1 MNARHRATWEKPALV
16 HAHPRERSPEEVVA
30 ATSSSLDLES
40 LIASL
45 LGPPSPSSEPVRI
58 DEVKAKAVPEEA
70 FLAAVVEGAL
80 ERIAMLA
87 RQRSERPFGERPR
100 IEARLLAQ
108 MDAIAEAGATAEEIG
123 AFAEVEGPKDPW
135 MTWAA
140 AFALGSLAGEASMR
154 VLEDLIEGEALDG
167 AEQAVAIAE
176 ALVVAPH
183 PGLSVLGRRLLASR
197 SPLSCV
203 VGLEL
208 LSRRGLL
215 EGESASG
222 ATQHL
227 SPLVAAAA
235 IRAIARQDRTALAIR
250 QISPSLRRVEREVA
264 WEAARA
270 LTRWGDREAY
280 LDVREGGPLASVLG
294 SHGLEI
300 LVMAG
305 SLDDVEALTAITR
318 RVPATAEVLD
328 AIARF
333 GHPGSGAYLLHWLSE
348 DGLARAASRSLE
360 TLFGPLVGGMDRRH
374 PAAWREALARTE
386 TSAGIRYRGGQPWSV
401 ETVCAEH
408 TSGELPRREI
418 ESRLDELFARTGRSA
433 DVDLA
438 LWGPDARAG
447 LTATATMQRA
457 SVRQDAGLGRPPV

>member
-1 MNARHRATWEKPALV
+1 MSMHHRATREKPALV
-16 HAHPRERSPEEVVA
+16 HARPREGLAEETSAMASP
-30 ATSSSLDLES
+30 SLDLES

-45 LGPPSPSSEPVRI
+45 LGPPSLSTEPVRI
-58 DEVKAKAVPEEA
+58 HEAKAAAVPEEA

-80 ERIAMLA
+80 ERMAMLA
-87 RQRSERPFGERPR
+87 RQRSERAFGERPR

-108 MDAIAEAGATAEEIG
+108 MDTIAEAGATAEEIG
-123 AFAEVEGPKDPW
+123 AFGEAEGPKDPW

-140 AFALGSLAGEASMR
+140 AFALGSLAGDASMR

-167 AEQAVAIAE
+167 AEQAMAIAE

-183 PGLSVLGRRLLASR
+183 PGLPLRGRRLLASR

-215 EGESASG
+215 EAETASG
-222 ATQHL
+222 AALHL

-235 IRAIARQDRTALAIR
+235 IRAMARQDRTTLAVA
-250 QISPSLRRVEREVA
+250 QISPSLRRLEREVA

-294 SHGLEI
+294 SYGLEI

-333 GHPGSGAYLLHWLSE
+333 GHAGSGAYLLHWLSE
-348 DGLARAASRSLE
+348 DSLTRAASRSLE
-360 TLFGPLVGGMDRRH
+360 TLFGPLVGSMDRRH
-374 PAAWREALARTE
+374 PAAWRDALARREGSTE
-386 TSAGIRYRGGQPWSV
+386 IRYRGGQPWSV
-401 ETVCAEH
+401 EAVCIEH
-408 TSGELPRREI
+408 MSGELSRREI
-418 ESRLDELFARTGRSA
+418 ESRLDELSARTGRAA

-438 LWGPDARAG
+438 LWGPDAMAG
-447 LTATATMQRA
+447 LTAAATMQRA
-457 SVRQDAGLGRPPV
+457 STRRDGPGRPPV

>member
-1 MNARHRATWEKPALV
+1 M
-16 HAHPRERSPEEVVA
+16 
-30 ATSSSLDLES
+30 
-40 LIASL
+40 IASL
-45 LGPPSPSSEPVRI
+45 LGPPSPSAEPVRI
-58 DEVKAKAVPEEA
+58 DDAKAEAVPEEA
-70 FLAAVVEGAL
+70 FLATVVEGAL
-80 ERIAMLA
+80 ERMAMLA
-87 RQRSERPFGERPR
+87 RQRSERAFGERPR

-123 AFAEVEGPKDPW
+123 AFAEAEGPKDPW

-140 AFALGSLAGEASMR
+140 AFALGSLAGDASMR
-154 VLEDLIEGEALDG
+154 VIEDLIEGEALDG
-167 AEQAVAIAE
+167 AEQALAIAE

-183 PGLSVLGRRLLASR
+183 PGLPVLGRKLLASR

-215 EGESASG
+215 ESETASG
-222 ATQHL
+222 AAAHV

-235 IRAIARQDRTALAIR
+235 IRAMARQDRTALAIT
-250 QISPSLRRVEREVA
+250 QISPSLRRLEREVA

-360 TLFGPLVGGMDRRH
+360 TLFGPLVDGADQAR
-374 PAAWREALARTE
+374 PAAWREALARREPST
-386 TSAGIRYRGGQPWSV
+386 GIRYRGGQPWSV
-401 ETVCAEH
+401 EIVCAEIK
-408 TSGELPRREI
+408 SGRLPRQEMER
-418 ESRLDELFARTGRSA
+418 RFDALHARTGVPTR
-433 DVDLA
+433 VELA
-438 LWGPDARAG
+438 LWGPE
-447 LTATATMQRA
+447 ATASLTGAADATQRSPVRRVA
-457 SVRQDAGLGRPPV
+457 VPARPSV